1 MPPAARRRLAE
12 RLSELYGAG
21 AAGLARLDL
30 VVGGLSE
37 PPLAGGLVGETFAA
51 VLAEQFVRTRD
62 GDRLW
67 FENAAAEP
75 TVAAALALGA
85 SSQPGARIALDG
97 GVAAAAAE
105 AVAALADRGGAAR
118 LVQRVAALG
127 AEEVAALAG
136 DALRVPREGAE
147 RRGG

>member
-12 RLSELYGAG
+12 RLGELYGAG

-51 VLAEQFVRTRD
+51 VLAEQFVRTRN

-67 FENAAAEP
+67 FENAEAEP
-75 TVAAALALGA
+75 SVAAALALGA
-85 SSQPGARIALDG
+85 SSEPGARIALDG
-97 GVAAAAAE
+97 GAAAAAAE
-105 AVAALADRGGAAR
+105 AVAALAGRGGGAAR

-136 DALRVPREGAE
+136 DALRVP
-147 RRGG
+147 